1 MNCEVAR
8 NLMSLYID
16 KELNDI
22 EKIDFEEH
30 ISNCIECKNE
40 YELLLEIVLECNDI
54 DEVEL
59 PQEFGQELHQKL
71 VEAQKVSNK
80 GSIKEYIKRVNW
92 KIASG
97 ITAAAIVFAVAA
109 GGGFNNVASNGIS
122 PQTPMSAPEAS
133 FDRGAEEA
141 GYGYTGGGQS
151 NVTMSKNK
159 EAKEDIAI
167 NFSESIADTAAAA
180 PKSLQSTIVEPKAE
194 MQRTVGRKIIKSGS
208 VALEVADFDAKI
220 DNINKM
226 VASVGGYIENSQVD
240 NFTYNSQGL
249 KEKRKQGN
257 ITVRIPSDKF
267 EESFKKIK
275 GTDNVLSENT
285 NGSDITMQYR
295 DTATRVDNL
304 KIQEKSLQ
312 ALMEKAK
319 NVDEVLRIEIELNRI
334 RTEIDLMT
342 GDLKRWD
349 DLVDFSTLN
358 INLVELKSAD
368 LKQVSIDNV
377 WGRAYNSF
385 VKAINNIISGA
396 EKLVVFLFAAVPYL
410 LVIGILGIIVGYFIK
425 RRRAR

>member
-16 KELNDI
+16 KGLNDI

-30 ISNCIECKNE
+30 ISNCAECKNE
-40 YELLLEIVLECNDI
+40 YELLLEIVLQCNDM

-59 PQEFGQELHQKL
+59 PQEFEKELHQKL
-71 VEAQKVSNK
+71 VEAQKISNK
-80 GSIKEYIKRVNW
+80 GSIKGFIKRANW

-97 ITAAAIVFAVAA
+97 IAAATIVLAV
-109 GGGFNNVASNGIS
+109 GLGTGLNNMASKDIA
-122 PQTPMSAPEAS
+122 PQAPMSAPEE
-133 FDRGAEEA
+133 FAEG
-141 GYGYTGGGQS
+141 GYGAAGAPP
-151 NVTMSKNK
+151 NVGVVTTNQ
-159 EAKEDIAI
+159 EAKSKMTVE
-167 NFSESIADTAAAA
+167 FSENMADTAAAA
-180 PKSLQSTIVEPKAE
+180 PKSLQANVVEPTAE
-194 MQRTVGRKIIKSGS
+194 MQRTTGRKIIKSGFVS
-208 VALEVADFDAKI
+208 LEVTDFDAKI
-220 DNINKM
+220 DNINQM

-249 KEKRKQGN
+249 KEKRKQGS
-257 ITVRIPSDKF
+257 ITVRLPADKF
-267 EESFKKIK
+267 EESFEKIK
-275 GTDNVLSENT
+275 GSDNVLSENT

-319 NVDEVLRIEIELNRI
+319 NVDEILRIEVELNRV
-334 RTEIDLMT
+334 RTDIDLMT

-358 INLVELKSAD
+358 INLVEVKQAD
-368 LKQVSIDNV
+368 LKQVNIDNV

-385 VKAINNIISGA
+385 VKAINNIIAGT
-396 EKLVVFLFAAVPYL
+396 ERLVISLFAAVPYL
-410 LVIGILGIIVGYFIK
+410 AIIGVLGVVGRYFIK
-425 RRRAR
+425 KRRREK

>member
-22 EKIDFEEH
+22 EKVDFEEH
-30 ISNCIECKNE
+30 MSSCIECKNE
-40 YELLLEIVLECNDI
+40 YELLLEIVLACNDI
-54 DEVEL
+54 DEAEL
-59 PQEFGQELHQKL
+59 PQEFGQELHQEL
-71 VEAQKVSNK
+71 VEVQRISNK
-80 GSIKEYIKRVNW
+80 GSIKGYIKRVNW

-97 ITAAAIVFAVAA
+97 IAAAAIVFAI
-109 GGGFNNVASNGIS
+109 GTGSGLNNMPSKGVY
-122 PQTPMSAPEAS
+122 PEMPMSASDEKLN
-133 FDRGAEEA
+133 RGTDGSYGLAA
-141 GYGYTGGGQS
+141 GS
-151 NVTMSKNK
+151 PPNVGIAATDGLEKSK
-159 EAKEDIAI
+159 IAI
-167 NFSESIADTAAAA
+167 EFSENMADTAAAA
-180 PKSLQSTIVEPKAE
+180 PKSMQSNIITPKAE
-194 MQRTVGRKIIKSGS
+194 MQKTMGRKIIKSGS
-208 VALEVADFDAKI
+208 VALEVENFDAKI
-220 DNINKM
+220 DSINKM

-240 NFTYNSQGL
+240 NFTYDSQGL

-267 EESFKKIK
+267 EESFEKIK
-275 GTDNVLSENT
+275 GSDNVLSENT

-319 NVDEVLRIEIELNRI
+319 NVDEILRIEVELNRV

-358 INLVELKSAD
+358 INLVEVKPAD
-368 LKQVSIDNV
+368 LKQVKTDNV

-385 VKAINNIISGA
+385 VKAINNIISGT
-396 EKLVVFLFAAVPYL
+396 ERLVVSLFAAIPYL
-410 LVIGILGIIVGYFIK
+410 VIIGILVVIMRHFVRN
-425 RRRAR
+425 RREK